1 MRKLFAV
8 MGLWAGLTAASPP
21 PLESVSG
28 YWRTQLQG
36 AVVEVRP
43 CAGQAPCAFLA
54 WIDPAKARGVTRD
67 LRNPDPALR
76 SRPLVGVPIV
86 WGLRAAEDGW
96 TGGRVYNPETGQ
108 VFRSAMQPLPGG
120 KLKVTGC
127 WGPLC
132 RSETWVRTPNPLH
145 RGI

>member
-1 MRKLFAV
+1 MRNILILL
-8 MGLWAGLTAASPP
+8 GLWVGLTAASPP
-21 PLESVSG
+21 QSDSIKG
-28 YWRTQLQG
+28 HWRTQMHG
-36 AVVEVRP
+36 AIVEVRA
-43 CAGQAPCAFLA
+43 CANQTPCAFLV

-86 WGLRAAEDGW
+86 WGLRAEDRGW

-108 VFRSAMQPLPGG
+108 VFRAAMQPMPGNT
-120 KLKVTGC
+120 LKVTGC

-132 RSETWVRTPNPLH
+132 RSETWVRVTNLSQQ
-145 RGI
+145 GN